1 MIATGKYLWLVAT
14 TAYERFDGD
23 DGSAMAGH
31 IAYSGFLSLFPFAIF
46 MTALVG
52 ALIGPVESALI
63 FDALFNLTPA
73 HVVETIRPVIE
84 DVTGKSRGGVL
95 TIAGLGALWVAS
107 NAVEAMRVALDRAY
121 DSEQSGSFIRR
132 RAIAIGFVILAM
144 ITFAML
150 GALIILAPLALK
162 LAQDVIATVTPF
174 DTGFVVGVGV
184 VRYVLGLLVFAAFL
198 LMVNRWLP
206 SRRIRTKRILP
217 GICVAT
223 VLWFLGATG
232 FSIYLSFAPS
242 YTVTYGA
249 FAGVIITLLFFYL
262 TGAAII
268 FGAEV
273 NAALVTLAEAK
284 HADADVEN
292 AMVEED
298 A

>member
-1 MIATGKYLWLVAT
+1 MIATGKYVWQVAS
-14 TAYERFDGD
+14 TAYKRFDGD

-52 ALIGPVESALI
+52 ALIGPAESAQI

-121 DSEQSGSFIRR
+121 DSERPGSFIRR

-174 DTGFVVGVGV
+174 DTGFVIGVGV

-198 LMVNRWLP
+198 LVVNRWLP
-206 SRRIRTKRILP
+206 SRRIKTKRILP

-284 HADADVEN
+284 GAEGDVEN

>member
-1 MIATGKYLWLVAT
+1 MIERAKYAWLVAV
-14 TAYERFDGD
+14 TAYQRFDRD

-52 ALIGPVESALI
+52 ALIGPSESAQI

-73 HVVETIRPVIE
+73 HVVETIRPVID

-121 DSEQSGSFIRR
+121 DSEKPASLLRR
-132 RAIAIGFVILAM
+132 RGIALGFVIMAM
-144 ITFAML
+144 ATFAIL
-150 GALIILAPLALK
+150 GVLIILAPLALK
-162 LAQDVIATVTPF
+162 LARDVIATVTPF
-174 DTGFVVGVGV
+174 DTSFVVITSV
-184 VRYVLGLLVFAAFL
+184 VRYGLGLLVFAGFL
-198 LMVNRWLP
+198 LVLNRWLP
-206 SRRIRTKRILP
+206 SRRIRTKRIIP

-223 VLWFLGATG
+223 ALWLVGASV
-232 FSIYLSFAPS
+232 FSIYLNFAPS

-249 FAGVIITLLFFYL
+249 FAGVIITLLFIYL

-273 NAALVTLAEAK
+273 NAALVNLAEAK
-284 HADADVEN
+284 DAEADVEN

-298 A
+298 D

>member
-1 MIATGKYLWLVAT
+1 MIDRVKSTWQVAS
-14 TAYERFDGD
+14 TAYQRFDGD

-52 ALIGPVESALI
+52 ALIGPAESAQI
-63 FDALFNLTPA
+63 FDALFALAPA

-84 DVTGKSRGGVL
+84 DVTGRSRGGVL
-95 TIAGLGALWVAS
+95 TVAGLGALWVAS

-121 DSEQSGSFIRR
+121 DSEHPASFLRR
-132 RAIAIGFVILAM
+132 RAVALGFVILAM
-144 ITFAML
+144 ATFSIL
-150 GALIILAPLALK
+150 GVLIILAPLALK
-162 LAQDVIATVTPF
+162 LAQDLIATVTPF
-174 DTGFVVGVGV
+174 DTGLVVGIGV
-184 VRYVLGLLVFAAFL
+184 IRYGLGLSVFAAFL
-198 LMVNRWLP
+198 LALNRWLP
-206 SRRIRTKRILP
+206 SRRIRTRRIFP
-217 GICVAT
+217 GIIVAT
-223 VLWFLGATG
+223 VLWSIGATL
-232 FSIYLSFAPS
+232 FSVYLNFAPS

-273 NAALVTLAEAK
+273 NAALVTLAESK
-284 HADADVEN
+284 DAGGDVED